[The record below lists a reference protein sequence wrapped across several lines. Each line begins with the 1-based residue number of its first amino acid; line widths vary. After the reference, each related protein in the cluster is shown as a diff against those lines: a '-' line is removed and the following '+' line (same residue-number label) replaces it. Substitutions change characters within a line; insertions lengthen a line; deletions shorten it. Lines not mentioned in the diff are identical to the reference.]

1 MERGTV
7 PGADV
12 FQNEDSA
19 LASLKARG
27 LAKTVAPIARA
38 ARLRRLRRNA
48 LALVARRVRVAAVL
62 PNGHEVLTVVEAKW
76 HRAPLRDPKACL
88 TKEER
93 NRVASLTETPM
104 ENLYFYCET
113 FDVATRPFAPPAKD
127 DGDDDPNRESS
138 GPNENGDLA
147 VGVERVAPGRARS
160 VRMRPR
166 AAAGLA
172 ESRRL
177 TEGAEFSVAVFG
189 RRSSAHPGTLLN
201 ARGLNDAPPLRE
213 RGGDGADRLDT
224 RTRGKREEGGAT
236 STTRLR
242 PTTVEEPPSVSSTGG
257 RDAQPWRARDDAS
270 LSECSVWS
278 SYAWRRGSVPI
289 RWRQEIKQSIGDAEI
304 FVSDEN
310 PYRGT
315 GQYFASLARGT
326 GRATP
331 RGRTGFR

>member
-27 LAKTVAPIARA
+27 LAKTVTRSRA
-38 ARLRRLRRNA
+38 LLGYAVFGETA

-113 FDVATRPFAPPAKD
+113 YDATRPFALAGD
-127 DGDDDPNRESS
+127 EDDDDDDDEKNQTRRSS
-138 GPNENGDLA
+138 GPNENGDPQWVWNAWLS
-147 VGVERVAPGRARS
+147 EPLRALDI
-160 VRMRPR
+160 PN
-166 AAAGLA
+166 ACPALLQGLA

-177 TEGAEFSVAVFG
+177 TDLKGREYRVAVFG
-189 RRSSAHPGTLLN
+189 RRSSAHPGTRYN
-201 ARGLNDAPPLRE
+201 ARGLNDAAAPGNEVEMEQIVWTRE
-213 RGGDGADRLDT
+213 R
-224 RTRGKREEGGAT
+224 
-236 STTRLR
+236 
-242 PTTVEEPPSVSSTGG
+242 V
-257 RDAQPWRARDDAS
+257 
-270 LSECSVWS
+270 
-278 SYAWRRGSVPI
+278 GS
-289 RWRQEIKQSIGDAEI
+289 
-304 FVSDEN
+304 
-310 PYRGT
+310 
-315 GQYFASLARGT
+315 
-326 GRATP
+326 
-331 RGRTGFR
+331 